1 MIGGGYDTI
10 WRGDS
15 KLASAALKL
24 ARHVRTKGR
33 RGGISAELLGLLLE
47 LVEFAQGACE
57 SPCLRVA
64 RMHDLS
70 DPKLENP
77 EMCAESLVMLAR
89 NVDAHPWGA
98 FGFVHPKLYLSFLQQ
113 LTSPMYK
120 VAICNGANR
129 RKALVLV
136 FARYFIPQCDGCIES
151 CCISVKR
158 YSSIKFAIRQIAFL
172 AHLHKCIVYNNDN
185 IPINQLNL
193 IELQLLK

>member
-89 NVDAHPWGA
+89 DVDAHPWGA

-113 LTSPMYK
+113 LTSLMYK
-120 VAICNGANR
+120 VATAPIGAKHLFWFSHDISYRNVMYVLNHV
-129 RKALVLV
+129 AL
-136 FARYFIPQCDGCIES
+136 A
-151 CCISVKR
+151 
-158 YSSIKFAIRQIAFL
+158 
-172 AHLHKCIVYNNDN
+172 
-185 IPINQLNL
+185 
-193 IELQLLK
+193 